1 MHACMPHH
9 ARMHTS
15 SQVGLIMQFSRIGQ
29 ERIAS
34 LVREVD
40 VANDRLD
47 KDEFRQAVRKL
58 GGPLQGEPRYV
69 GM

>member
-1 MHACMPHH
+1 
-9 ARMHTS
+9 
-15 SQVGLIMQFSRIGQ
+15 MQFSRIGQ